1 MFCASCRRP
10 PPGLG
15 FSRFRSVVSVAHFVK
30 PFISFLLLALGALI
44 IIGIVNAGLTGEWR
58 WALGQPGHTLM
69 TAGLL
74 AAFVLVFRKDKVDL
88 LVALILW
95 AVLLIPAVL
104 VGLFAP
110 AFHAEIKPYYRAIA
124 EGTSWAASVSVALVV
139 LSASS

>member
-1 MFCASCRRP
+1 
-10 PPGLG
+10 
-15 FSRFRSVVSVAHFVK
+15 
-30 PFISFLLLALGALI
+30 
-44 IIGIVNAGLTGEWR
+44 
-58 WALGQPGHTLM
+58 M

-110 AFHAEIKPYYRAIA
+110 AFHGEIKPYYRAIA

-139 LSASS
+139 LSASSCFLRSKVLRIAARGLLWSVRN